1 MKKLA
6 LNKTTI
12 ANLDS
17 PEKIVGGVTHSYAA
31 NTIRIT
37 CLDDTCLEYQTCD
50 GHGAKCL
57 LTEGCKTFIQF

>member
-17 PEKIVGGVTHSYAA
+17 PEKIVGGVTHSFDG
-31 NTIRIT
+31 NTIPILSCAVIT
-37 CLDDTCLEYQTCD
+37 CARISCNECM
-50 GHGAKCL
+50 GI
-57 LTEGCKTFIQF
+57 TEVQCIPFD